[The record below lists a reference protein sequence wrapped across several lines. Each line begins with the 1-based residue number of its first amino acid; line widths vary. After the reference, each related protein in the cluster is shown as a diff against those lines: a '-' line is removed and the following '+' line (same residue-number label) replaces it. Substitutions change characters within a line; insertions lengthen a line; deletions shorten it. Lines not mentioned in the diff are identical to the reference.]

1 MTANMYMKMIRRRF
15 LFVVGLL
22 IILCVVVTYIPVH
35 TRVLPGY
42 ETLQQT
48 DQGTRYLK
56 SHQ

>member
-1 MTANMYMKMIRRRF
+1 M
-15 LFVVGLL
+15 V
-22 IILCVVVTYIPVH
+22 CVVVTYIPVR

-56 SHQ
+56 NTSSPCINIGLQRLQQPM